1 VDYVVLNLGSKFNV
15 MTKQTWELMGK
26 PILIYSPIRLRMAN
40 QQVVIPF
47 GILEHVP
54 VDIDGIRK
62 LTYFKVIEIVDD
74 SCPYPALLGIDWAFN
89 NSTIV
94 DLKKRRMTF
103 YGNGL
108 KFIAPSDLDKGHRY
122 TKPIREEDC
131 AYELENIY
139 NMTTRQQDYIIPTTD
154 KNLSWQSESEFSSDS
169 EEALENWQNM
179 MYEVFTQ
186 QCARLTRAVRWIG
199 TEVSNL
205 PTFYGLN
212 HLETFLVEF

>member
-1 VDYVVLNLGSKFNV
+1 

-103 YGNGL
+103 ECNGL
-108 KFIAPSDLDKGHRY
+108 KVISPLDLDEGHRY
-122 TKPIREEDC
+122 TKPIREED
-131 AYELENIY
+131 
-139 NMTTRQQDYIIPTTD
+139 
-154 KNLSWQSESEFSSDS
+154 
-169 EEALENWQNM
+169 
-179 MYEVFTQ
+179 
-186 QCARLTRAVRWIG
+186 
-199 TEVSNL
+199 
-205 PTFYGLN
+205 
-212 HLETFLVEF
+212 